1 MKQLATILSVASLVL
16 CGVLF
21 YLFAHHT
28 EQLKTISRQEEQR
41 NTPNAFRIAY
51 FDMDTLQAHYEEF
64 KDDLAQ
70 LKTQENA
77 MNMEL
82 SSLDRSNQKKVDVWR
97 QKGNNLTQ
105 AEAEQ
110 AQQEIASMQ
119 QNFKARKD
127 ALEQA
132 YYRSQEDYN
141 TTIRRKVEDFLK
153 AYNKQ
158 RNYSFIFEYQPG
170 SFIYYKDSVYNITSD
185 LVNGLNANYK
195 KKN

>member
-1 MKQLATILSVASLVL
+1 MKQIATILSVVSLVL
-16 CGVLF
+16 CGILF

-28 EQLKTISRQEEQR
+28 EQLKTISKQEQQR
-41 NTPNAFRIAY
+41 NTPNVFRIAY
-51 FDMDTLQAHYEEF
+51 FDMDTLEAHYEEF
-64 KDDLAQ
+64 RDAQSQ

-82 SSLDRSNQKKVDVWR
+82 SSLDRNNQKKVDVWR
-97 QKGNNLTQ
+97 QKGNNITQ

-110 AQQEIASMQ
+110 AQQEIAIMQ

-132 YYRSQEDYN
+132 YYRSTEDFK
-141 TTIRRKVEDFLK
+141 TSIRKKVEDFLK
-153 AYNKQ
+153 IYNKQ
-158 RNYSFIFEYQPG
+158 RNYSFIFEYDPG
-170 SFIYYKDSVYNITSD
+170 SFIYYKDSVYNITPD
-185 LVNGLNANYK
+185 LVDGLNANYK

>member
-1 MKQLATILSVASLVL
+1 MKQLATILSVVSLVL

-21 YLFAHHT
+21 YLFSHHT
-28 EQLKTISRQEEQR
+28 EQLKTISKQEEQR

-51 FDMDTLQAHYEEF
+51 FDMDSLEVHYEEF
-64 KDDLAQ
+64 KDAQAQ

-82 SSLDRSNQKKVDVWR
+82 SSLDRNNQKRVDVWR

-110 AQQEIASMQ
+110 AQQEIAQMQ
-119 QNFKARKD
+119 QNFKTRKD

-132 YYRSQEDYN
+132 YYRSTEDLK
-141 TTIRRKVEDFLK
+141 TSIRKKVEDFLRT
-153 AYNKQ
+153 YNKQ
-158 RNYSFIFEYQPG
+158 RNFSFIFEYDPG

-185 LVNGLNANYK
+185 LVDGLNANYK

>member
-1 MKQLATILSVASLVL
+1 MKQLATILSVVSLVL

-28 EQLKTISRQEEQR
+28 EQLKTISKQEEQR

-51 FDMDTLQAHYEEF
+51 FDMDTLEAHYAEF
-64 KDDLAQ
+64 KDAQAQ

-97 QKGNNLTQ
+97 QKGNNITQ

-110 AQQEIASMQ
+110 AQQEIAIML

-132 YYRSQEDYN
+132 YYRSTEDFK
-141 TTIRRKVEDFLK
+141 TSIRKKVEDFLK
-153 AYNKQ
+153 IYNKQ
-158 RNYSFIFEYQPG
+158 RNYSFIFEYDPG
-170 SFIYYKDSVYNITSD
+170 SFIYYKDSVYNITPD
-185 LVNGLNANYK
+185 LVDGLNAGYK

>member
-1 MKQLATILSVASLVL
+1 MKQLGTILSVLSLVL

-28 EQLKTISRQEEQR
+28 EQLKTISKQEEQR
-41 NTPNAFRIAY
+41 NTPSAFRIAY
-51 FDMDTLQAHYEEF
+51 FDMDTLEAHYDEF
-64 KDDLAQ
+64 KDAQTQ

-97 QKGNNLTQ
+97 QKGNSITQ

-110 AQQEIASMQ
+110 AQQEIAVMQ

-127 ALEQA
+127 ALEQS
-132 YYRSQEDYN
+132 YYRSTEDFK
-141 TTIRRKVEDFLK
+141 TSIRKKVEDFLK
-153 AYNKQ
+153 VYNKQ
-158 RNYSFIFEYQPG
+158 GNYSFIFEYDPG
-170 SFIYYKDSVYNITSD
+170 SFIYYRDSVYNITSD
-185 LVNGLNANYK
+185 LVDGLNAKYK